1 MRSPA
6 VKRLMKEAQELRDP
20 TELFYAQPLDDNLFE
35 WHFTIRGPGDT
46 EFDGGIF
53 HGRIVLPPDYPM
65 KPPSIIIL
73 TPNGRFEVNKKICLS
88 ISGHHPE
95 SWQPS
100 WSIRTTLLAIIG
112 FMPTHGAGA
121 IGSLDYTPDERK
133 ILSKKSLS
141 WKCSV
146 CGNVSDILKPL
157 TDASKETSQEAK
169 ALASQIN
176 FQGEK
181 GEKSNNG
188 KVSSP
193 TTSTAPLS
201 SLPNSS
207 TSQSTT
213 NNSSP
218 GATATNTTT
227 SSSTATTA
235 SAATLPQM
243 MFPSAMNPGGIPA
256 MFPQMPPFLPPMA
269 GQFPFPYRFPYP
281 PVNNDSN
288 SMPCNL
294 MMPPFPNPFLPPMFP
309 AGFTLPPTGNPE
321 SQTSSNNVPPSFP
334 FPFMPAPPTVPVS
347 SNPTPVVSSNLISSS
362 STTPATNSLNKGPST
377 SSSTRTSTSPS
388 TSSATSTTANTS
400 TSKAQAQS
408 DGSASTSGASQLSKD
423 PSVAS
428 ARDKNTLL
436 STSSSSTSSSPPLPP
451 PPSSSSSDASKA
463 AKTNSED
470 KHKSTE
476 TANSAAETSTA
487 IESGLRHRVTAVSS
501 GASTATAN
509 SDQPSATMQP
519 TATPAPERAGQSRS
533 TPSFV
538 LMVILGAAIL
548 LLCLRRLYISTDH
561 LPYPDYQH

>member
-201 SLPNSS
+201 SLPNNSS
-207 TSQSTT
+207 SQNTT

-218 GATATNTTT
+218 GATAATTNT
-227 SSSTATTA
+227 TTA

-243 MFPSAMNPGGIPA
+243 MFPSAMNPGGIPT

-294 MMPPFPNPFLPPMFP
+294 MMPPFPSPFLPPMFP

-321 SQTSSNNVPPSFP
+321 SQTSSNNIPPFL

-347 SNPTPVVSSNLISSS
+347 SNPTPVASSNLISSTT
-362 STTPATNSLNKGPST
+362 TTPATNSLNKSPST

-388 TSSATSTTANTS
+388 TSSTSSTTANTS
-400 TSKAQAQS
+400 TSKAQTQS
-408 DGSASTSGASQLSKD
+408 DDGAPTSGTSQLTKD

-428 ARDKNTLL
+428 VRDKNTLL
-436 STSSSSTSSSPPLPP
+436 STSSPPPPPP
-451 PPSSSSSDASKA
+451 PPSSSSSDASKT
-463 AKTNSED
+463 AKTNSEE
-470 KHKSTE
+470 KRKSTE
-476 TANSAAETSTA
+476 TASSAAKTTT
-487 IESGLRHRVTAVSS
+487 ESGLRHRSTAVAG

-509 SDQPSATMQP
+509 SDQPTATTQP
-519 TATPAPERAGQSRS
+519 TTTPAPERAGQSRS